1 MKLGDIRGHE
11 SIRRLMVR
19 AVAHD
24 RLPPCLV
31 LAGPEGVGKRSV
43 ALALASLVNCE
54 AGVEGDEGA
63 LVSDSC
69 GECGSCRRVVRGV
82 HADVITIVPGDT
94 GLITVDTIRSVV
106 RQAVYRPFEGRRR
119 VVIIDDAERLVPAA
133 QNALLK
139 TLEEPPSASM
149 FLLITHRPHL
159 LLPTVRSR
167 CPQVRFG
174 NLTTEAVANILTIQH
189 QFEPGA
195 ALVVA
200 AAADGSVSRAIE
212 LGSADQLEARQ
223 SAAIMLRALAGKPSA
238 KRRLELGK
246 EFVDSRRGG
255 RSTKTSDR
263 TFLTLRLRVLGTL
276 FRDIQVVLAGGD
288 PAWLA
293 NADLQSE
300 LVDLS
305 DSYDIERAGHG
316 FESVDRAITALTGN
330 ASPKVVAD
338 WLTQQV

>member
-31 LAGPEGVGKRSV
+31 LAGPEGVGKRCV
-43 ALALASLVNCE
+43 ALALASFVNCE
-54 AGVEGDEGA
+54 AAVEGDETA

-69 GECGSCRRVVRGV
+69 GECGSCRRVERGV

-106 RQAVYRPFEGRRR
+106 RQAAYRPFEGRRR
-119 VVIIDDAERLVPAA
+119 VVVIDDAEQLVPAA

-167 CPQVRFG
+167 CPEVRFG
-174 NLTTEAVANILTIQH
+174 NLSTGRVASILTSQH
-189 QFEPGA
+189 QFEPAA

-200 AAADGSVSRAIE
+200 AAADGSVSRALE
-212 LGSADQLEARQ
+212 FGSTDQMEARQ
-223 SAAIMLRALAGKPSA
+223 SAATVLRALASRPLA
-238 KRRLELGK
+238 KSRLELGK
-246 EFVDSRRGG
+246 EFVGSRRGG
-255 RSTKTSDR
+255 KSTKTSER
-263 TFLTLRLRVLGTL
+263 TLLILRLRALGTL
-276 FRDIQVVLAGGD
+276 FRDVQVVLAEGD
-288 PAWLA
+288 HAWLA
-293 NADLQSE
+293 NTDLESE

-305 DSYDIERAGHG
+305 KSYDMERAGHG
-316 FESVDRAITALTGN
+316 FQSVDRAITALTRN

-338 WLTQQV
+338 WLAQQI